1 MPEKENRDLCRQ
13 IIAAWNRWDVGG
25 ITEHWADDCIHHTTD
40 GRQMSPDVVVK
51 IIESALQAFPDV
63 HLETES
69 ILADGDRVAMR
80 VTLTATHKG
89 DFLGVPGTGRRVS
102 WPTVYEMRVADGK
115 VTDVWDVT
123 NYLPVLHA
131 LGKLGA
137 DVLY

>member
-13 IIAAWNRWDVGG
+13 MIAAWNRQDVGG
-25 ITEHWADDCIHHTTD
+25 IAEHWAGNCVHHTTD
-40 GRQMSPDVVVK
+40 GRQMSAEFVLQM
-51 IIESALQAFPDV
+51 IQAALQAFPDL

-69 ILADGDRVAMR
+69 ILADGNRVAMR

-89 DFLGVPGTGRRVS
+89 EFLGVPGTGNRVT
-102 WPTVYEMRVADGK
+102 WPTVYEMRVVDGK
-115 VTDVWDVT
+115 VVDVWDVT

-131 LGKLGA
+131 LGKLGS